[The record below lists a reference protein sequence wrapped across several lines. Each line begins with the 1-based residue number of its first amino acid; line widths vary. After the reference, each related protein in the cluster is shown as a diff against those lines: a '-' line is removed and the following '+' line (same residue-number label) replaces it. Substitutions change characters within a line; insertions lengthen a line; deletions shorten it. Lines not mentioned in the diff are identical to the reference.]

1 LLFRRVNLNTPNFYY
16 MDRNEKAM
24 LKFGQH
30 VAELRLQKN
39 LSVRELASRS
49 GMDQRQIDRIEAG
62 KVNILFTTILA
73 LARGLGITPEEL
85 LESL

>member
-1 LLFRRVNLNTPNFYY
+1 
-16 MDRNEKAM
+16 MDRNEKA
-24 LKFGQH
+24 LHKFGQH
-30 VAELRLQKN
+30 LTGLRQQKN

-49 GMDQRQIDRIEAG
+49 GLDHRQIARIEAG
-62 KVNILFTTILA
+62 KVNILFSTILA

>member
-1 LLFRRVNLNTPNFYY
+1 
-16 MDRNEKAM
+16 MERNEKA
-24 LKFGQH
+24 LHKFGLH
-30 VAELRLQKN
+30 LAGLRKKKN

-49 GMDQRQIDRIEAG
+49 GLDHRQIGRIEAG

>member
-1 LLFRRVNLNTPNFYY
+1 
-16 MDRNEKAM
+16 MDRNEKA
-24 LKFGQH
+24 LHKFGQH
-30 VAELRLQKN
+30 VAELRQQKN
-39 LSVRELASRS
+39 LSIRGLAARS
-49 GMDQRQIDRIEAG
+49 GMDQRQISRIEAG